1 MEFIILPPKDKTP
14 TTRENTAFLTADNW
28 NDYSFV
34 TMFYLSLNDEKGI
47 HHELG
52 CVKIGFKGQT
62 TKTSTCS
69 SLDRRFSKLLDGYFS
84 VGQDVDY
91 YKKASALSVQSRKIL
106 LEGLKDIAFLPELIQ
121 VAQNEDVF
129 RTSLLRSVSLSV
141 VRGQYCRVLSGMPPL
156 TNYKFKYTRQ
166 SSASMSE
173 IELQF
178 EVRLESKPSTNIHA
192 IIGRN
197 GVGKTTVLNGMI
209 EAALGKGESGSKFYN
224 VEEIWEQPIDKD
236 YFSSLVS
243 VSFSAFD
250 TFSPPKEQLDPSVGT
265 CYFCIGLK
273 KSDNTLKEISD
284 IRLDF
289 LGSLKVCLS
298 QASKRARW
306 LKAIKTLESDENFE
320 RMELTDLANSGEAM
334 IEKAA
339 KLIERMSSGHA
350 VVLLTITRLVETIE
364 EKTLVIID
372 EPESHLHPPLLS
384 AFLRALSELL
394 HDRNGVSIIA
404 THSPVVLQEV
414 PRSCVWKINRVG
426 KLSKPGRPDIE
437 TFGENVGI
445 LTREVFKL
453 EVVKSGFHDLLVKSV
468 ETGATYQ
475 EIVTEYDAQLGM
487 EARAILKTL
496 VTYRDRS
503 KYS

>member
-1 MEFIILPPKDKTP
+1 
-14 TTRENTAFLTADNW
+14 
-28 NDYSFV
+28 
-34 TMFYLSLNDEKGI
+34 
-47 HHELG
+47 
-52 CVKIGFKGQT
+52 
-62 TKTSTCS
+62 
-69 SLDRRFSKLLDGYFS
+69 
-84 VGQDVDY
+84 
-91 YKKASALSVQSRKIL
+91 
-106 LEGLKDIAFLPELIQ
+106 
-121 VAQNEDVF
+121 
-129 RTSLLRSVSLSV
+129 
-141 VRGQYCRVLSGMPPL
+141 
-156 TNYKFKYTRQ
+156 
-166 SSASMSE
+166 
-173 IELQF
+173 
-178 EVRLESKPSTNIHA
+178 
-192 IIGRN
+192 
-197 GVGKTTVLNGMI
+197 
-209 EAALGKGESGSKFYN
+209 
-224 VEEIWEQPIDKD
+224 
-236 YFSSLVS
+236 
-243 VSFSAFD
+243 
-250 TFSPPKEQLDPSVGT
+250 
-265 CYFCIGLK
+265 
-273 KSDNTLKEISD
+273 
-284 IRLDF
+284 
-289 LGSLKVCLS
+289 
-298 QASKRARW
+298 
-306 LKAIKTLESDENFE
+306 
-320 RMELTDLANSGEAM
+320 M